1 MQTAVLTLRV
11 PAELRDRLEA
21 LAKSTQ
27 RSKAYHGAEAIREYL
42 EHQAWQIEEIQQ
54 GLKEADAGDFASDA
68 EVEAV
73 FNKWSGHAD

>member
-1 MQTAVLTLRV
+1 METAVLTLRV

-21 LAKSTQ
+21 LAKATQ
-27 RSKAYHGAEAIREYL
+27 RSKAYHSVEAIREYL
-42 EHQAWQIEEIQQ
+42 EHQSWQIEEIQQ
-54 GLKEADAGDFASDA
+54 GLKEADAGDFASDI